1 MDKNKCPKT
10 NREGRLSPNSE
21 IETDLKIKV
30 VRYNF
35 PKCFIMIK
43 IKNARINSGIL
54 NLKTFWTFI
63 YMIQNDSK

>member
-21 IETDLKIKV
+21 IVTDRFFKV
-30 VRYNF
+30 SRRDF

-43 IKNARINSGIL
+43 NKKTRINPGIL
-54 NLKTFWTFI
+54 NLKTF
-63 YMIQNDSK
+63 